1 MYMILCLIIILQNI
15 YIFTYNYTLKI
26 IFKVKIQSNVKY
38 FLMIIIKTE
47 SYSSKSY
54 SSQIV

>member
-1 MYMILCLIIILQNI
+1 MILCLIIILQNI

-26 IFKVKIQSNVKY
+26 ISKIQSNVKY